1 MFEGRT
7 REAIKAEMLAE
18 LNTSS
23 GLNALEGGFADQ
35 CFGPTAVA
43 LEKVYMTMDA
53 VVDLM
58 AVDASCGWLI
68 DIVADNFSITRKEGA
83 KATASAVFAGTPGA
97 AIEKGTL
104 LATQSG
110 LLYALTEAVVLDETG
125 AGTGMLEAQETG
137 AQYNVQAGAVDHML
151 VNPTGVESVNV
162 GPATGGVDTEG
173 DEALV
178 KRYYDKLRRPATS
191 SNPNDYRKW
200 AMEVPGV
207 AEAKVIPLVNGAG
220 TVGVTLVDED
230 FGPVEPDVVELALE
244 NIQKN
249 RAVGLD
255 QPPVVKSATAKTINV
270 TVASKLDKTTTTD
283 RVAVKLREA
292 LGAYCKALVAEKYAR
307 VYDGPE
313 DDGSYTL
320 SYNRVATLFMTIPG
334 VLDHTALSINGAK
347 TDVVIG
353 KDDVPVV
360 GEVSVT

>member
-7 REAIKAEMLAE
+7 REVIKAEMME
-18 LNTSS
+18 QLNASS
-23 GLNALEGGFADQ
+23 GLNTLEGGFADQ

-53 VVDLM
+53 VLDMM

-68 DIVADNFSITRKEGA
+68 DMVADNFSITRKAGV
-83 KATASAVFAGTPGA
+83 KATARITFGGAPGA
-97 AIEKGTL
+97 VVEKGTAL
-104 LATQSG
+104 GTQSG
-110 LLYALTEAVVLDETG
+110 LIYTLTETVTLDETG
-125 AGTGMLEAQETG
+125 AGTGVAEAQEAGT
-137 AQYNVQAGAVDHML
+137 AYNLPAGAIERML
-151 VNPTGVESVNV
+151 VQPPGVERMEAEA
-162 GPATGGVDTEG
+162 ATGGVDTEG

-230 FGPVEPDVVELALE
+230 YGPVEPGVAELALE

-255 QPPVVKSATAKTINV
+255 QPPVVKSATATAIHV
-270 TVASKLDKTTTTD
+270 TVAARLDKSVTAE
-283 RVAVKLREA
+283 RVARELREA
-292 LGAYCKALVAEKYAR
+292 LVAYCRTLVAEKYAR

-313 DDGSYTL
+313 DDDSYTL
-320 SYNRVATLFMTIPG
+320 SYNRVAALFMSIPG
-334 VLDHTALSINGAK
+334 VLDYTELSVNGAK

-353 KDDVPVV
+353 KDAVPVV
-360 GEVSVT
+360 GEVTVT